1 MKTLQDLLLYLT
13 QSLASIYSSEEA
25 ASIARQLVEHELGWN
40 RLQISLRKPEL
51 ISPESRQKFE
61 EYLRRL
67 LRHEPLQYVTGVA
80 HFYDLKLEVNSA
92 VLIPRPETEEL
103 VHLIIQENTTIAR
116 PHILDI
122 GSGSGCIA
130 IALRKNIPQATVYGL
145 DISAAALAVAR
156 RNAVQHGLTIRWLEQ
171 NIFADSLPL
180 PAQSLDLLVS
190 NPPYVLESEKA
201 LMRRNVLDFEP
212 HLALF
217 VPTTDALLYYQRI
230 ARVAQQLLKPAGRL
244 YLEINEQ
251 YAAALTQLLTTYS
264 FQNIRVRQDLF
275 GKDRFITATRAA
287 DF

>member
-1 MKTLQDLLLYLT
+1 MKALQDLLLYLT

-25 ASIARQLVEHELGWN
+25 AGIARQLVEHELGWN
-40 RLQISLRKPEL
+40 SLQISLRKAEM
-51 ISPESRQKFE
+51 ISPESWQKFE
-61 EYLRRL
+61 TYLQRL

-80 HFYDLKLEVNSA
+80 YFYDLELEVNPA

-103 VHLIIQENTTIAR
+103 VHLIIQENKNIVH

-122 GSGSGCIA
+122 GTGSGCIA

-145 DISAAALAVAR
+145 DISAAALAVAQ
-156 RNAVQHGLTIRWLEQ
+156 RNAAQYNQTIRWLEQ
-171 NIFADSLPL
+171 DIFTDPLPL
-180 PAQSLDLLVS
+180 PAQSLDIVVS

-212 HLALF
+212 PLALF

-230 ARVAQQLLKPAGRL
+230 AQIAQQLLKPAGRL

-251 YAAALTQLLTTYS
+251 YAAALTPLLATYS

-275 GKDRFITATRAA
+275 GKDRFITATRTA